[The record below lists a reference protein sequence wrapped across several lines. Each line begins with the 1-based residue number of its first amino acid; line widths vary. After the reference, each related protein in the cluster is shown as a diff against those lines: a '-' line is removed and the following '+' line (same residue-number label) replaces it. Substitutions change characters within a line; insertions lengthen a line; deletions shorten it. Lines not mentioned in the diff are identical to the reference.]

1 MTSAVQSYI
10 RYMNNE
16 LEYLLG
22 VPRSRIPYLTRL
34 KHDMEMAKQ
43 LHMLDLVEELQ
54 CKIDSYKGRQKSAR
68 VARVA
73 ENRLKEG
80 A

>member
-1 MTSAVQSYI
+1 
-10 RYMNNE
+10 MNNE

-22 VPRSRIPYLTRL
+22 VPRSRISYLTRL

-54 CKIDSYKGRQKSAR
+54 AKIDGYKVRQKTAR
-68 VARVA
+68 CDRAEARKA
-73 ENRLKEG
+73 TNG
-80 A
+80 

>member
-1 MTSAVQSYI
+1 
-10 RYMNNE
+10 
-16 LEYLLG
+16 
-22 VPRSRIPYLTRL
+22 
-34 KHDMEMAKQ
+34 MAKQ

-54 CKIDSYKGRQKSAR
+54 GKIDSYKGRQKTAR

>member
-1 MTSAVQSYI
+1 
-10 RYMNNE
+10 
-16 LEYLLG
+16 
-22 VPRSRIPYLTRL
+22 
-34 KHDMEMAKQ
+34 MAKQ

-54 CKIDSYKGRQKSAR
+54 CKIVSYKDRQKSAR